1 MSHTEETI
9 WSQAVL
15 ELCRH
20 GNEVTTFGVV
30 STIND
35 IVAHFRRGMLGMG
48 KSLLVVVAVEDCAID
63 LTSGHQVRASY
74 VEEIR
79 TSSYVAWGSRSF
91 LQHHAS

>member
-1 MSHTEETI
+1 MNVSHTEETI

-35 IVAHFRRGMLGMG
+35 LCKEAGQSGGRVNIRAPTNIVAHLRRVTLGMG

-63 LTSGHQVRASY
+63 LMSGH
-74 VEEIR
+74 
-79 TSSYVAWGSRSF
+79 
-91 LQHHAS
+91 

>member
-15 ELCRH
+15 ELRRH

-35 IVAHFRRGMLGMG
+35 LWKEAGQSGGRVNIRAPTNIVTHLRRGTLRMG
-48 KSLLVVVAVEDCAID
+48 KSLLVVVAVEDCAIN
-63 LTSGHQVRASY
+63 LMSGH
-74 VEEIR
+74 
-79 TSSYVAWGSRSF
+79 
-91 LQHHAS
+91 

>member
-35 IVAHFRRGMLGMG
+35 IVAHLRRVTLGMG
-48 KSLLVVVAVEDCAID
+48 KSLLVVVAVEDCAI
-63 LTSGHQVRASY
+63 
-74 VEEIR
+74 E
-79 TSSYVAWGSRSF
+79 SSYVAWGSRSF
-91 LQHHAS
+91 LHHHAS